1 MTAMYE
7 DDHFLPHTLNLR
19 GADPKPLE
27 GLTEAI
33 FEEAATPQR
42 QNLPLDKLLTLLMST
57 PESVVLARR
66 LAEENDFLSAP
77 QAVSY
82 MPWLPDLGL
91 PELSSEDKR
100 TYRAFE
106 QIVLDGRKSGKYEL
120 AFRSLVERYP
130 NNEAFAQLQVG
141 YHFLWHPLEET
152 RKYARSLLDKHP
164 GWMMVRLQL
173 ARSYLKEERLELE
186 TFVAVMRKR
195 LNLHEH
201 LEDLES
207 PLTDLLVYQF
217 HLDLYLFFA
226 IKGQLKRAAY
236 CFNICHHAA
245 SQPEGLIPLAPLL
258 LASLDPDKGAGAF
271 KDLVRFL
278 KP

>member
-1 MTAMYE
+1 MYE
-7 DDHFLPHTLNLR
+7 DDYFLPHTLNLR
-19 GADPKPLE
+19 GSAPKPLG

-57 PESVVLARR
+57 PESSVLAAR
-66 LAEENDFLSAP
+66 LAREDDYLPAP
-77 QAVSY
+77 EPVQWIPW
-82 MPWLPDLGL
+82 MPDANL
-91 PELSSEDKR
+91 PELSAEDKR

-106 QIVLDGRKSGKYEL
+106 QIVLDNRKSSKYEQ
-120 AFRSLVERYP
+120 AFAELQARYP
-130 NNEAFAQLQVG
+130 DVEAFAQIQLG
-141 YHFLWHPLEET
+141 YRLNWHPLDT
-152 RKYARSLLDKHP
+152 ARNFARSLLQRHP
-164 GWMMVRLQL
+164 GWLMVRLQL
-173 ARSYLKEERLELE
+173 ARSYLKEDRLELD
-186 TFVAVMRKR
+186 TFVSIMRKR

-201 LEDLES
+201 IKDLEF
-207 PLTDLLVYQF
+207 PLTDLMAYQF

-236 CFNICHHAA
+236 SFNVCHHAA

-258 LASLDPDKGAGAF
+258 LASLEPEKGAAAF
-271 KDLVRFL
+271 RELVRFL